1 MIQQS
6 KPIIP
11 WMGGKRRLAKHILPI
26 FPQHTCYAEPFAGGA
41 ALYFMKEPS
50 KVEVINDLNGELV
63 NLYRCVKH
71 HLDELV
77 RQFRWSLVSRAEF
90 LINKKTDPTVLTDIQ
105 RAARFYYQQRNC
117 FGGKIDSQVFGIA
130 TTSAPKFNLLRVEED
145 LSQAHLRLSR
155 TYIEE
160 LSWQDCIKRYDREH
174 TLFYCDPPYWQ
185 TAGYGVDFGWEQY
198 EQLRATAESIKG
210 KMIISINAH
219 DDIKKLFNG
228 FNMQEVGL
236 NYSVGGKSRSKQKA
250 KELIITNW

>member
-1 MIQQS
+1 MIQRS
-6 KPIIP
+6 KPIVP
-11 WMGGKRRLAKHILPI
+11 WMGGKRRLAKHILPL

-71 HLDELV
+71 HLDELI
-77 RQFRWSLVSRAEF
+77 RQFRWSLVSRTEF
-90 LINKKTDPTVLTDIQ
+90 SNNKKTDPTVLTDIQ

-117 FGGKIDSQVFGIA
+117 FGGKVDSQVFGTA
-130 TTSAPKFNLLRVEED
+130 TTSAPKFNLLRIEED

-160 LSWQDCIKRYDREH
+160 LSWQDCITRYDREH
-174 TLFYCDPPYWQ
+174 TLFYCDPPYWK
-185 TAGYGVDFGWEQY
+185 TAGYGVEFDWEQY
-198 EQLRATAESIKG
+198 EQLQKAMASIKG

-219 DDIKKLFNG
+219 KDIKSLFKD
-228 FNMQEVGL
+228 FDMQEVGI
-236 NYSVGGKSRSKQKA
+236 NYSVGGSGKSQKA
-250 KELIITNW
+250 KEFIIKNW